1 MQEGEIIN
9 VGASVYNVGSS
20 PADSVLISVL
30 TDDSGP
36 LRTLKSTIA
45 PVINP
50 QDSVHV
56 QTQYDS
62 RGIRGN
68 HSFTFQADPNN
79 LITEYYKSNNTAVIP
94 YTVLADT
101 TSPSVDVT
109 FDNTHV
115 MNGDYVRAAPVVLI
129 LVSDPVGASLVQNDT
144 SNVYVALDGNQV
156 YYAGNSNIQFTVGSA
171 PLLAEVRWTPQLSEG
186 EHTVR
191 YFARNAAGN
200 SSDTTLL
207 SVNVTNTL
215 QLSEVY
221 NIPNPFPNGT
231 TFTFILAG
239 TDNPQSVHI
248 KIYTV
253 AGRLIQD
260 LDFSSKVHIGIN
272 GYSSSSDNLY
282 WNGRD
287 RDGDEIANGVY
298 FYRVVVSGN
307 GQQAAAT
314 QKLVKMR

>member
-1 MQEGEIIN
+1 MT
-9 VGASVYNVGSS
+9 A
-20 PADSVLISVL
+20 A
-30 TDDSGP
+30 P

-79 LITEYYKSNNTAVIP
+79 VITEFYKSNNTAVIP

-115 MNGDYVRAAPVVLI
+115 MNGDYVRAAPVVI
-129 LVSDPVGASLVQNDT
+129 FLVSDPDGASLSQNDT
-144 SNVYVALDGNQV
+144 SNVYIELDGNQV

-171 PLLAEVRWTPQLSEG
+171 PVLAEVRWTPQLTEG
-186 EHTVR
+186 RAHCTLFCQKCGWEFFGHDV
-191 YFARNAAGN
+191 AVSQCHKHPAALG
-200 SSDTTLL
+200 S
-207 SVNVTNTL
+207 L
-215 QLSEVY
+215 Q
-221 NIPNPFPNGT
+221 IPNPFPNGT

-239 TDNPQSVHI
+239 KDNPQSVHI

-272 GYSSSSDNLY
+272 GYQVRAIIFIGTEGIETATKSPTAFISTGLSSAEAGSRLPPRKS
-282 WNGRD
+282 W
-287 RDGDEIANGVY
+287 
-298 FYRVVVSGN
+298 
-307 GQQAAAT
+307 
-314 QKLVKMR
+314 

>member
-1 MQEGEIIN
+1 
-9 VGASVYNVGSS
+9 
-20 PADSVLISVL
+20 
-30 TDDSGP
+30 
-36 LRTLKSTIA
+36 
-45 PVINP
+45 
-50 QDSVHV
+50 
-56 QTQYDS
+56 
-62 RGIRGN
+62 
-68 HSFTFQADPNN
+68 
-79 LITEYYKSNNTAVIP
+79 
-94 YTVLADT
+94 
-101 TSPSVDVT
+101 
-109 FDNTHV
+109 
-115 MNGDYVRAAPVVLI
+115 VLI

-239 TDNPQSVHI
+239 QDNPQSVHI

-253 AGRLIQD
+253 AGTQVRATI
-260 LDFSSKVHIGIN
+260 SIGTGGI
-272 GYSSSSDNLY
+272 
-282 WNGRD
+282 
-287 RDGDEIANGVY
+287 ET
-298 FYRVVVSGN
+298 
-307 GQQAAAT
+307 AT
-314 QKLVKMR
+314 KSPTAFISTGSLSAETGSRRPLRKSW